1 MLKHTVLSSTGMC
14 NSSCRDGEKTASS
27 IRWSNIND
35 MEHINL
41 GFTLLKTN
49 KEENLCELNAEK

>member
-1 MLKHTVLSSTGMC
+1 M
-14 NSSCRDGEKTASS
+14 TASS
-27 IRWSNIND
+27 IRWSNIKDD

-49 KEENLCELNAEK
+49 KEENLSEQDAEK